1 MATTVM
7 KSKFIAVR
15 LGCSRSLFAC
25 AVAVFLASPLI
36 AAESPRERLSLD
48 GNWKFHL
55 GNDYPWTLNLCKAGA
70 STGPASEVFSGAS
83 WRTVKLPHDWAVELP
98 FDKTSNVRHGFK
110 PVGPGFLN
118 NSVGWYRRTF
128 ELPVSDA
135 GKRIW
140 LTFDGV
146 YRDTTVWV
154 NGWLVRR
161 HEGGYSPF
169 REDITDVVK
178 FGGKNL
184 LTVQVDASKFE
195 GWFYEGAGIYRHVWL
210 DKTAPVAIA
219 PEGIFVHSEFAD
231 NLPTGSP
238 EIKVEIQLL
247 NSQPTPVKAVV
258 ACEILSPEGKFVAK
272 FAGAQ
277 DLGGDS
283 KQVVTLQGR
292 VAAPELWSPES
303 PKLYKLVTTV
313 TVDGK
318 VVDVKET
325 AFGLRTIA
333 FHKDKGFLLN
343 GKPYP
348 VQGTCN
354 HQDHAGVGVAFPD
367 ALQSFRVARLK
378 EYGCNAYRTS
388 HHPPTPELL
397 DACDRLGMLVMDEC
411 RLLGSDSENLRKWE
425 EQIRRDRNHP
435 SVFIWSVANEE
446 FTVHSTPQGG
456 NAARSMQALA
466 KRLDPTRPVTYAAPQ
481 GDTTAGINGV
491 IEVRGWNYH
500 LDSATDDYHRKNPRQ
515 GNIGT
520 EQASRYT
527 TRGNYLDDGRICYL
541 SSYDYERNSPGWV
554 NSAEAWWTFMHERP
568 WLSGGFV
575 WTGFDY
581 RGEQTP
587 YRRWPSVNSHFGIL
601 DTCGFPKDNAFY
613 YKAVW
618 TKEPVLHLVPSHW
631 NWPGKEGQEIRV
643 DALTNCQQVELFLN
657 GQSIGKKSVKP
668 CEKISFTAKYA
679 SGVLSA
685 KGFDANGKLLAE
697 DKVETTGEPVAVKLT
712 RESSGLSKT
721 VNADGEDLA
730 IFAVSAV
737 DAQGRPV
744 PTAQN
749 PIQFSLEGEG
759 KIIGVGNGDPSC
771 HEPDVVLPPCVRTL
785 AVSGWRWKLEAFPT
799 KQGETSPVVSAG
811 VDESSWNA
819 LETKTDPEMS
829 DLPVPANR
837 QAVYRGHVN
846 VTAEDLD
853 SPAIRIQFSACHK
866 NGWYFINGRLV
877 GESHDPK
884 KWAAFDVKS
893 LLHPGDNVI
902 AVGVTIDRRSGGLE
916 TDVNLEISPKSKSVN
931 WSRSLF
937 NGLAQIMVQSS
948 QKPGEIRLNASA
960 AGLQPASATLKTQP
974 AQQRP
979 SAP

>member
-1 MATTVM
+1 MLYFSVALTY
-7 KSKFIAVR
+7 AAPA
-15 LGCSRSLFAC
+15 FAD
-25 AVAVFLASPLI
+25 
-36 AAESPRERLSLD
+36 AAPREHLSLD
-48 GNWKFHL
+48 ANWTFHL
-55 GNDYPWTLNLCKAGA
+55 GNDYPGALNLYKAGA
-70 STGPASEVFSGAS
+70 STGPASEVFSDAS
-83 WRTVKLPHDWAVELP
+83 WRTLNLPHDWAVELP
-98 FDKTSNVRHGFK
+98 FDKTANVRHGFK

-118 NSVGWYRRTF
+118 TSVGWYRRTF
-128 ELPVSDA
+128 DLPASDA

-154 NGWLVRR
+154 NGWLMRR
-161 HEGGYSPF
+161 HEGGYEPF

-219 PEGIFVHSEFAD
+219 PEGIFVRSEFAN

-238 EIKVEIQLL
+238 EVKVAIDLL
-247 NSQPTPVKAVV
+247 NSQATPAKAAVG
-258 ACEILSPEGKFVAK
+258 CEILSPDGKSVAT
-272 FAGAQ
+272 FSGAQ

-283 KQVVTLQGR
+283 KQVVNLQGR

-318 VVDVKET
+318 VTDVKET

-333 FHKDKGFLLN
+333 FDKDLGFLLN
-343 GKPYP
+343 GKPCP

-354 HQDHAGVGVAFPD
+354 HQDHAGVGVALPD
-367 ALQSFRVARLK
+367 ALQSFRIARLK

-388 HHPPTPELL
+388 HHAPTPELL
-397 DACDRLGMLVMDEC
+397 DACDRQGMLVMDEC
-411 RLLGSDSENLRKWE
+411 RLLGSDSENLRKWA

-435 SVFIWSVANEE
+435 SVFLWSVANEE

-481 GDTTAGINGV
+481 GDTVAGINGV

-500 LDSATDDYHRKNPRQ
+500 LDSATDDYHRKNPGQ
-515 GNIGT
+515 GNICT
-520 EQASRYT
+520 EQASRYS
-527 TRGNYLDDGRICYL
+527 TRGVYQDDGKICYL

-554 NSAEAWWTFMHERP
+554 NSAEAWWTFVHERP

-587 YRRWPSVNSHFGIL
+587 YRRWPSISSQFGIL

-618 TKEPVLHLVPSHW
+618 TKEPVLHLVPGHW

-643 DALTNCQQVELFLN
+643 DALTNCKEVEVFLN

-668 CEKISFTAKYA
+668 CEKISFTLKYA
-679 SGVLSA
+679 PGVLSA

-697 DKVETTGEPVAVKLT
+697 AKVETTGEPVAVKLT
-712 RESSGLSKT
+712 RESSGLSKS
-721 VNADGEDLA
+721 VHADGEDLA

-749 PIQFSLEGEG
+749 PIQFSIKGEG
-759 KIIGVGNGDPSC
+759 RILAVGNGDPSC

-785 AVSGWRWKLEAFPT
+785 PVSGWRWKYETFPT
-799 KQGETSPVVSAG
+799 KGGETTPVVSAG
-811 VDESSWNA
+811 VDESGWNA
-819 LETKTDPEMS
+819 IETKTDAEMS
-829 DLPVPANR
+829 DMPLAGNR
-837 QAVYRGHVN
+837 TAVYRGHVN
-846 VTAEDLD
+846 LTAEDLD
-853 SPAIRIQFSACHK
+853 TPGLRIQFSAC
-866 NGWYFINGRLV
+866 NQQGWYFINGQLV

-884 KWAAFDVKS
+884 KLASFEIKS

-902 AVGVTIDRRSGGLE
+902 AVGVQSGQRNGGLDP
-916 TDVNLEISPKSKSVN
+916 DVSLEIGPKSKFVN

-937 NGLAQIMVQSS
+937 NGQAQIIVQSS
-948 QKPGEIRLNASA
+948 QNPGEIHLNATA
-960 AGLQPASATLKTQP
+960 DGLQPASASLKTQP
-974 AQQRP
+974 RHQRP
-979 SAP
+979 SAS